1 MSALGRRIP
10 DTRKLRYVVAVAAAG
25 SFTGAT
31 KLLAITQSALTKSV
45 AELEEQLG
53 YPLFERLPR
62 GVRPTPAGEIFLQRA
77 ELLLSE
83 RGDLMTQMDEI
94 ADLQAGKL
102 RVGVAPFAFIA
113 FLDKCIPAFAK
124 VYPRLQVEVRSGT
137 VDEMARAL
145 INREIDV
152 CVGASNYLKVWT
164 EFETRSLGALSTFV
178 IGRKGHPAGAS
189 PSASE
194 LLQYPMI
201 LPATGLSTEVNVAGA
216 FRAAG
221 LQPRPP
227 HYVCDYFPVV
237 LELVAKTDAIS
248 PVVTLGEPGKRFRNS
263 HQVYEGVIALEAHE
277 IGYSLFGQSLS
288 APTPAVRVFI
298 DLFESLL
305 SSQGQ
310 SIV

>member
-1 MSALGRRIP
+1 MSVLGGRIP

-45 AELEEQLG
+45 AELEDQLG

-62 GVRPTPAGEIFLQRA
+62 GIRPTPAGEVFLNRA

-83 RGDLMTQMDEI
+83 LGDLMTRMDEI

-124 VYPRLQVEVRSGT
+124 VYPGLQVEIRSGT

-145 INREIDV
+145 INREIDI
-152 CVGASNYLKVWT
+152 CVGASNYLRVWT
-164 EFETRSLGALSTFV
+164 EFETRSLGELSTFV
-178 IGRKGHPAGAS
+178 IGRKNHPASRS
-189 PSASE
+189 PTAAE

-201 LPATGLSTEVNVAGA
+201 LPATGLSTEVNLAGA

-221 LQPRPP
+221 LQPKPA

-237 LELVAKTDAIS
+237 LELVAKTNAIS
-248 PVVTLGEPGKRFRNS
+248 PVVTLGEPGRRFKES
-263 HQVYEGVIALEAHE
+263 HRVFEGVIELEAHE
-277 IGYSLFGQSLS
+277 IGYALFGHGASS
-288 APTPAVRVFI
+288 PAVRVFVE
-298 DLFESLL
+298 LFESLL

>member
-83 RGDLMTQMDEI
+83 LGDLMTQMDEI

-152 CVGASNYLKVWT
+152 
-164 EFETRSLGALSTFV
+164 
-178 IGRKGHPAGAS
+178 
-189 PSASE
+189 
-194 LLQYPMI
+194 
-201 LPATGLSTEVNVAGA
+201 
-216 FRAAG
+216 
-221 LQPRPP
+221 
-227 HYVCDYFPVV
+227 
-237 LELVAKTDAIS
+237 
-248 PVVTLGEPGKRFRNS
+248 
-263 HQVYEGVIALEAHE
+263 
-277 IGYSLFGQSLS
+277 
-288 APTPAVRVFI
+288 
-298 DLFESLL
+298 
-305 SSQGQ
+305 
-310 SIV
+310 